1 MLMMVVVK
9 AAGAEAMKYDP
20 SMIMMTRITSLHL
33 HRIYRLIFASLLNLN
48 TIFIIVLPLLYY
60 SGPRFN
66 DAVNTASNNTTTD
79 DSFADSHSVHDA
91 GTVREG
97 IQGGLD
103 PGGVD
108 HYYTVR
114 NERDIW

>member
-48 TIFIIVLPLLYY
+48 KIFIIVLPLLFYY

-66 DAVNTASNNTTTD
+66 DAANTASNNTTTD
-79 DSFADSHSVHDA
+79 DSFAESHSVHDA

-108 HYYTVR
+108 HY
-114 NERDIW
+114 